1 MREISVDAIAADTA
15 VPVVD
20 VREQDEWDAGHVPHA
35 IHIPMGEVVERL
47 DDVPDG
53 AAIICHSGGRSA
65 RVVQYLESQGRVAAN
80 VVGGTSA
87 WIAAGH
93 DVAR

>member
-1 MREISVDAIAADTA
+1 MREISVDAIAADTD

-35 IHIPMGEVVERL
+35 IHIPMGEIVERIAE
-47 DDVPDG
+47 VPDG
-53 AAIICHSGGRSA
+53 VAVICHSGGRSA
-65 RVVQYLESQGRVAAN
+65 RVVQYLESQGYTAAN

>member
-1 MREISVDAIAADTA
+1 MREITVDAIAADTA

-35 IHIPMGEVVERL
+35 IHIPMGEIVERIAE
-47 DDVPDG
+47 VPDG
-53 AAIICHSGGRSA
+53 VAVICHSGSRSA
-65 RVVQYLESQGRVAAN
+65 RVVQYLESQGYTAAN

-93 DVAR
+93 EVAR

>member
-1 MREISVDAIAADTA
+1 MREISVDSIAADTA

-35 IHIPMGEVVERL
+35 IHIPMGEIVERISE
-47 DDVPDG
+47 VPDG
-53 AAIICHSGGRSA
+53 VAVICHSGGRSA
-65 RVVQYLESQGRVAAN
+65 RVVQYLESQGYTAAN
-80 VVGGTSA
+80 VVGGTAA